1 MTLKKI
7 MMGKKLCTSTSERL
21 AKYIPNLIR
30 KFLVQIILSILAL
43 DSASNVE
50 WTGEI
55 ARLKRRNKD
64 NQYEEYCFAVI
75 YFIEH
80 YLAIWYISQT
90 QMYLCLSSLLSNTYK
105 WKEVLEAQPSEKS
118 VGCASF
124 CVLIEKLRNF
134 SKHPAKRP
142 PLFRVSR
149 RAFWKSERIFQI
161 TLPKS
166 QKISQLISRRGA

>member
-1 MTLKKI
+1 MASISFKYLQDKLILCYTPVIGLDDITKRLDTEDGVPIKHTFWVTKHLLCNDVEEDNDGEETLHFHI
-7 MMGKKLCTSTSERL
+7 GTVGEVYTQLDS
-21 AKYIPNLIR
+21 

-80 YLAIWYISQT
+80 YLAI
-90 QMYLCLSSLLSNTYK
+90 
-105 WKEVLEAQPSEKS
+105 
-118 VGCASF
+118 
-124 CVLIEKLRNF
+124 
-134 SKHPAKRP
+134 
-142 PLFRVSR
+142 
-149 RAFWKSERIFQI
+149 
-161 TLPKS
+161 
-166 QKISQLISRRGA
+166 